1 MTQAVEMDEGLRQVP
16 SARFSNRHF
25 DLASNAACG
34 QAAPRNVR
42 FCLNKRYAIPLEKQ
56 A

>member
-1 MTQAVEMDEGLRQVP
+1 MTQAVEMDESLCQVT

-25 DLASNAACG
+25 HLASNAARG

-42 FCLNKRYAIPLEKQ
+42 FCMNKRDAIPLEKQ